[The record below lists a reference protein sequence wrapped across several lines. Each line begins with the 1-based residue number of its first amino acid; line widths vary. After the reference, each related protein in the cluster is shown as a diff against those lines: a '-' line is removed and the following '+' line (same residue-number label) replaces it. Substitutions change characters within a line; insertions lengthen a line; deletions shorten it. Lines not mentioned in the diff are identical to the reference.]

1 MTDELVKLADEF
13 WTWRTV
19 AQPDTRDDLPR
30 VDRPAGWVPDW
41 SAAAIAD
48 RRRVL
53 ADLTRRHAALDLSGE
68 PVEVQVDGRLL
79 GSALA
84 RAHGELELVRAWQR
98 DPVWYLDQSLGAVYV
113 ALLAPPP
120 FDGERAA
127 AVLDRLGAVPDVLA
141 QARENLADTAA
152 EPFARYT
159 VRLLS
164 EVDGSVEEAMDALRP
179 LLPQPYGNRLADVA
193 KAAAAAVTGYRDWLV
208 ARLPSWGDAEPVG
221 ADALGHLLHRAAL
234 LPHSAGRLREMG
246 RQEWDRAVGFESVL
260 RARHHDASPHEPP
273 RDVAD
278 LIARQQA
285 CEYGVRGFCVYKSL
299 LSQPDTL
306 RHYRFAAR
314 PGYLAPLSWLGVC
327 DDLTSQARAGE
338 DATRWVP
345 LPQADLPYFDAAAV
359 LDPRTAIA
367 HEGVHAQQLALG
379 WAHANPAR
387 RHFYDSVP
395 NEGIAFYHEELML
408 QAGLFDDAPASAV
421 FIANAMRLRALRVEV
436 DIALAVGDLT
446 IEQAADRLAQTVPVD
461 RQTAWEESVFFAGNP
476 GQGLS
481 YATGKLQILDLLATA
496 TRVQGEEFDLRAFHD
511 RLWREGNVPI
521 ALQRWELLGLRDQL
535 DEADRLSRT

>member
-1 MTDELVKLADEF
+1 MTDTLTALTDEF
-13 WTWRTV
+13 WAWRIRT
-19 AQPDTRDDLPR
+19 QPDSRDDLPR
-30 VDRPAGWVPDW
+30 VDRPPGWAPDW
-41 SAAAIAD
+41 SATAIAQ

-53 ADLTRRHAALDLSGE
+53 DDLTRRHAALDLSGE
-68 PVEVQVDGRLL
+68 PVAVQVDGRLL

-84 RAHGELELVRAWQR
+84 RVRWELELVRSWLR

-141 QARENLADTAA
+141 QARANLAPA

-164 EVDGSVEEAMDALRP
+164 EMDGCVEEAMAALRP
-179 LLPQPYGNRLADVA
+179 LLPAPHGDRLPDVA
-193 KAAAAAVTGYRDWLV
+193 RTAAAAVAGYRDWL
-208 ARLPSWGDAEPVG
+208 AANLSDWGDAEPIG
-221 ADALGHLLHRAAL
+221 AAALGHLLHRVAL
-234 LPHSAGRLREMG
+234 LPHPADRLREMG
-246 RQEWDRAVGFESVL
+246 RQEWDRAVGAETVL
-260 RARHHDASPHEPP
+260 RARHHDATPPAPP

-278 LIARQQA
+278 LVARQQA
-285 CEYGVRGFCVYKSL
+285 CEYGLRGFCVYKNL
-299 LSQPDTL
+299 LSQPDSL
-306 RHYRFAAR
+306 RHYRFAER

-327 DDLTSQARAGE
+327 DDLTSPARAGQ
-338 DATRWVP
+338 DATRWVSP
-345 LPQADLPYFDAAAV
+345 PGPELPYFDAAAT
-359 LDPRTAIA
+359 LDPRTAIV

-379 WAHANPAR
+379 WAHGNPAR

-408 QAGLFDDAPASAV
+408 LSGLFDDAPASAV

-446 IEQAADRLAQTVPVD
+446 IAQAADRLAEAVPMD
-461 RQTAWEESVFFAGNP
+461 RQTAWEEAVFFAGNP

-481 YATGKLQILDLLATA
+481 YTTGKLAILDLLATA
-496 TRVQGEEFDLRAFHD
+496 TRVLGDAFDLRGFHD
-511 RLWREGNVPI
+511 RLWQEGNVPL

>member
-1 MTDELVKLADEF
+1 VADTLAALAEEF

-19 AQPDTRDDLPR
+19 SQPDSRDDLPR
-30 VDRPAGWVPDW
+30 VDRPPGWRPDW
-41 SAAAIAD
+41 SSGAIAE

-68 PVEVQVDGRLL
+68 PVGVQVDGRLL

-84 RAHGELELVRAWQR
+84 RVHGELELVRAWQR

-120 FDGERAA
+120 FDEERAA

-141 QARENLADTAA
+141 QARENLANTAA
-152 EPFARYT
+152 EPFARYA

-164 EVDGSVEEAMDALRP
+164 EVDGCVEDAMAALRP
-179 LLPQPYGNRLADVA
+179 LLPSPYADRLP
-193 KAAAAAVTGYRDWLV
+193 AAAAAAAQAVAGYRDWL
-208 ARLPSWGDAEPVG
+208 AERAPSWGDVEPIG
-221 ADALGHLLHRAAL
+221 AAALGHLLHKVAL
-234 LPHSAGRLREMG
+234 LPHPAGRLREMG
-246 RQEWDRAVGFESVL
+246 RQEWNRAVGAETAL
-260 RARHHDASPHEPP
+260 RARHHDASAPELPH
-273 RDVAD
+273 DVAD
-278 LIARQQA
+278 LVARQQA
-285 CEYGVRGFCVYKSL
+285 CEYGVRGFCVYKRL
-299 LSQPDTL
+299 LSLPDSL
-306 RHYRFAAR
+306 RHYRFAER
-314 PGYLAPLSWLGVC
+314 PGYLAALSWLGVC
-327 DDLTSQARAGE
+327 DDLTSPARAGA
-338 DATRWVP
+338 DATRWVSP
-345 LPQADLPYFDAAAV
+345 PGPDLPYFDAAAT

-408 QAGLFDDAPASAV
+408 TSGLFDDAPASAV

-436 DIALAVGDLT
+436 DLALAVGDLT
-446 IEQAADRLAQTVPVD
+446 IEQAADRLARTVPVD
-461 RQTAWEESVFFAGNP
+461 RQTAWEEAVFFAGNP

-481 YATGKLQILDLLATA
+481 YTTGKLQILDLLATA
-496 TRVQGEEFDLRAFHD
+496 TLELGTEFDLRGFHD
-511 RLWREGNVPI
+511 RLWREGNVPL
-521 ALQRWELLGLRDQL
+521 ALQRWELLGLRDHL
-535 DEADRLSRT
+535 DEADRLAAT